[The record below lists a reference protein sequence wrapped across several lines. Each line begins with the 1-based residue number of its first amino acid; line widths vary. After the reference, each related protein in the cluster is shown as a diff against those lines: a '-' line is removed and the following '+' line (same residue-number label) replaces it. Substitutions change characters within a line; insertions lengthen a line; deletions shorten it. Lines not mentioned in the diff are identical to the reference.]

1 MEREEVRLR
10 RNIGLKKDEY
20 YLDKKHVTRAEVVNL
35 LESAGF
41 SRTNPYYVVQQG
53 KIMKMATMQDEERL
67 DLLKEIGGTSVF
79 EAKRKESLKGLDETK
94 SKREQVQETV
104 EFIEGRLAELDDEK
118 DELQKYTDLDKTRR
132 SLEYTIYEQDLS
144 DTRNKLD
151 EIERQ
156 RSTANESSRADDD
169 MLATLNE
176 NLKRREKEVKE
187 GTRAAAPAQEGAH
200 RFGARIARDRRQEN
214 DG

>member
-1 MEREEVRLR
+1 MRIKQVVVEGFKTYREQTVVDFDDWLNCIVGANGSGKSNLFHAIRFVLSDVFGTLRAEDRQRLLHEGAGHAVMSAYVEIVFDNADGRLPVEREEVRLR

-41 SRTNPYYVVQQG
+41 SLTNPYYVVQQG

-104 EFIEGRLAELDDEK
+104 EFIESRL
-118 DELQKYTDLDKTRR
+118 
-132 SLEYTIYEQDLS
+132 
-144 DTRNKLD
+144 
-151 EIERQ
+151 
-156 RSTANESSRADDD
+156 
-169 MLATLNE
+169 
-176 NLKRREKEVKE
+176 
-187 GTRAAAPAQEGAH
+187 
-200 RFGARIARDRRQEN
+200 
-214 DG
+214 